1 MDYFE
6 QTSPVSERRST
17 TKGWMAIIVVTA
29 LIALVIGL
37 GVGNR
42 NDNPSGF
49 GALPASAKIEVFDE
63 SQVQTLYDSSIEAVV
78 KIETSQSGSGSFFRQ
93 NGQGS
98 GFIIDNKGN
107 ILTNHH
113 VIEGADRVTV
123 VLESG
128 RRIQG
133 EVVGS
138 DPGNDLALVNV
149 DPSRLEGIVPLV
161 LADSSKVRPGALAIA
176 LGSPFG
182 LQGSVT
188 VGVVSGVDR
197 SLPSNSTRRPI
208 VNMIQTDAAIFPG
221 NSGGPL
227 LNSSGQVIGINTA
240 VASRG
245 NESLGFAVPS
255 NTARNILDR
264 LSIGEVIQRP
274 WLGVSL
280 LTVASAEGASLDV
293 GVERGVYIVDVVEG
307 SPAETA
313 GLKADANVDGLPSR
327 GGDVILQADGIDID
341 AVNDLIAFFN
351 SRQPGDQ
358 VTLQLHRDGATIEVT
373 VTLGD
378 WPDSLS

>member
-6 QTSPVSERRST
+6 QTGPVAARGSS
-17 TKGWMAIIVVTA
+17 TKGWMVLMIVTA
-29 LIALVIGL
+29 IIALVIGL

-42 NDNPSGF
+42 TDSSNGF
-49 GALPASAKIEVFDE
+49 SSLPASAKIEVFDE
-63 SQVQTLYDSSIEAVV
+63 SQVQTLYDSAISAVV
-78 KIETSQSGSGSFFRQ
+78 KIETSQSGRGTAFRQ

-98 GFIIDNKGN
+98 GFLVDNDGN
-107 ILTNHH
+107 FLTNHH
-113 VIEGADRVTV
+113 VIEGADQVTV

-138 DPGNDLALVNV
+138 DPGSDLALVHV
-149 DPSRLEGIVPLV
+149 DPSRIEGIIPLV
-161 LADSSKVRPGALAIA
+161 LADSSKVRPGALAVA
-176 LGSPFG
+176 LGSPLG

-197 SLPSNSTRRPI
+197 SLPSSTRRPI
-208 VNMIQTDAAIFPG
+208 VNMLQTDAAIFPG

-240 VASRG
+240 VANRG

-255 NTARNILDR
+255 NTARSILDR
-264 LSIGEVIQRP
+264 LSIGAEIRRP

-280 LTVASAEGASLDV
+280 LTVGSAEGSSLDV

-307 SPAETA
+307 SPAEVA
-313 GLKADANVDGLPSR
+313 GLKSDANDNGLPSK
-327 GGDVILQADGIDID
+327 GGDVILKADGTDVNE
-341 AVNDLIAFFN
+341 VNDLIGFFN
-351 SRQPGDQ
+351 SKQPGDQ
-358 VTLQLHRDGATIEVT
+358 VTLQIHRDGQTIDVT
-373 VTLGD
+373 ITLGD

>member
-6 QTSPVSERRST
+6 QTSHDSMRKST
-17 TKGWMAIIVVTA
+17 TKGWLALIVVAA
-29 LIALVIGL
+29 LITLVIGL
-37 GVGNR
+37 GIGNR
-42 NDNPSGF
+42 DDSRNGF
-49 GALPASAKIEVFDE
+49 GLLPASAKIEVFDE
-63 SQVQTLYDSSIEAVV
+63 SQVQSLYDSAIEAVV
-78 KIETSQSGSGSFFRQ
+78 KIETSESGSGSFFRQ

-98 GFIIDNKGN
+98 GFLIDNSGN
-107 ILTNHH
+107 FLTNHH
-113 VIEGADRVTV
+113 VIDGADRVTV
-123 VLESG
+123 TLESG
-128 RRIQG
+128 RRISG

-138 DPGNDLALVNV
+138 DPGNDLALVHV
-149 DPSRLEGIVPLV
+149 DPSRVEGIIPLV

-197 SLPSNSTRRPI
+197 SLPSSTRRPI

-227 LNSSGQVIGINTA
+227 LNSAGEVIGINTA
-240 VASRG
+240 IASRG

-255 NTARNILDR
+255 NTARSILAR
-264 LSIGEVIQRP
+264 LSIGVEIQRP

-280 LTVASAEGASLDV
+280 LAVGSAEGSSLDV

-313 GLKADANVDGLPSR
+313 GLTADASTDGLPSR
-327 GGDVILQADGIDID
+327 GGDVILKADGVDIET
-341 AVNDLIAFFN
+341 VNDLISFFN
-351 SRQPGDQ
+351 TRLPGDQ
-358 VTLQLHRDGATIEVT
+358 VTLQIHRGGETIEVT
-373 VTLGD
+373 ITLGD